1 MVIGS
6 SLHFPCNTQHTVIFI
21 SLSLLWNGVWRPTF
35 FWVNHESI
43 TTLSGCLKLI
53 DTLRVN
59 HWGEIGRSQLVY
71 KFQPGQYVNGLWTMD
86 WEAAGLA
93 KRTLLTNKQRE
104 CQLAWALANKNWT
117 WYQWQRVL
125 FSEESKFD
133 VGNHSR
139 NSFVRRRPG
148 KEWKPECIDPTLK
161 HLGSVWWRIS
171 RGMSE
176 NHEWWEIIRNSAI
189 CLPFHLDCPSPN
201 ILIKYPTGI
210 FTLKLNPGIMLQVSK
225 LGEVKI

>member
-1 MVIGS
+1 MIYIFRLKDHLKCLTRRIVRCQWRNAILLCMLREIADRMMMSRKVEIVEQGS
-6 SLHFPCNTQHTVIFI
+6 WELQFYSPLFTAKTSKVGPNWSNVSVSLGQQKLSWTGYSRI
-21 SLSLLWNGVWRPTF
+21 SLSQTFCSCSLWNGVWSPTF

-43 TTLSGCLKLI
+43 TILSGCLKLI

-93 KRTLLTNKQRE
+93 KRTLLTNEQRE
-104 CQLAWALANKNWT
+104 CQLAWALAYKNWT

-148 KEWKPECIDPTLK
+148 EE
-161 HLGSVWWRIS
+161 
-171 RGMSE
+171 
-176 NHEWWEIIRNSAI
+176 
-189 CLPFHLDCPSPN
+189 
-201 ILIKYPTGI
+201 
-210 FTLKLNPGIMLQVSK
+210 
-225 LGEVKI
+225 